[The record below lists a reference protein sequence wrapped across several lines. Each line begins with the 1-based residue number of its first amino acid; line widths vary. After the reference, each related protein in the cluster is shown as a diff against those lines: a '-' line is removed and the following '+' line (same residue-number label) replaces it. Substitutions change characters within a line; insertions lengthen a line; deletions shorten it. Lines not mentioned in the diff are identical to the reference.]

1 MTKKII
7 VSVLIV
13 LSFIGGS
20 LLPRSNGL
28 NQGQECK
35 AGTSRLKMDQG
46 YKAGDYTVYYRTYK
60 GRGGKKY
67 QKIDIQGEYNLIGGV
82 YKKGATIEE
91 KR

>member
-28 NQGQECK
+28 NQGQ
-35 AGTSRLKMDQG
+35 G

-67 QKIDIQGEYNLIGGV
+67 QKIDIQGEHNLIGGV